1 MLGIKKYSEWSEES
15 DLIDESEKI
24 RSYTDYLRKSYYRNN
39 LLTEETEQDIF
50 DGVAQLAGSKGLI
63 SAEQS
68 EEEINQTLRQLTT
81 PQPKQEG
88 DVRFLLDHYR
98 NDFDSSAAE
107 EKQRAAVLEEYLIAK
122 ERSPELAYALQE
134 QVDQVLSDK
143 VAIRNAR
150 IAAVDRGDV
159 RMIAVDEEDGQRQL
173 YTGADFSPE
182 AVSSELD
189 GLLSNGAL
197 STIDLYRVREYA
209 KPINGGLSTNAQDNR
224 AREFEYYLA
233 EQTKN
238 DPTLKDSIDE
248 AIGKRRREKELAAMS
263 TGEQVWD
270 ATKQVAMAPFI
281 FAAELLNVTQPE
293 TDTPA
298 VDPSSLLVNN
308 SSLRKRFSPDEILRY
323 TEDFILRNN
332 AIAYRADQ
340 PESGIAV
347 DSRGNPVVHASLVP
361 NKPLFEAAIAAAPL
375 NEEQKQNA
383 EFVRQQMLKGM
394 TKDYVR
400 IITSEDS
407 DSVSSLAQARAA
419 GKPDDEWVEEW
430 VSNKDTTYSG
440 MFERTQQF
448 LSSAGSA
455 IASIPVGV
463 GALFGNEAAS
473 KALVAM
479 QKDQSDRREYM
490 RLMGD
495 EVGLGFEIVNT
506 IPQVATDVLLT
517 IGTGAGYAGLKTAV
531 TGSAKALMRQAPKAA
546 LSLVDNA
553 AAAAVKSAAAAGG
566 EAGTAAAIRQT
577 AASLAPQLS
586 RTEQLAPLFATSF
599 TRSATG
605 TYGTIYAQ
613 LPDSMSHDDKHKQA
627 LGYALA
633 SGLSTGVITTGMS
646 LLGLGAVEDLATRR
660 LRPATLADEGA
671 TGVRPVPLETLNYKQ
686 AKFLYEQVRNE
697 GRAVTDKA
705 FQSALSKSISG
716 AYKNYLRKVT
726 GGGLSEGTEEAL
738 DQAFNIKLEDAAL
751 DRDTPLAEKAN
762 QVWNA
767 FVIGGALGGGIPA
780 VTQVTG
786 KLSEAEQRV
795 ALDAR
800 FSVMGRV
807 ATELRRTGSPMT
819 AEAVQRQ
826 INDANAAAA
835 EEQRQA
841 AARAAAE
848 ATPEEQAAAQAAAA
862 AAQAKPDIEAASED
876 RPYIT
881 EGEQFRFA
889 FAEDV
894 SLPPERIY
902 LRDLIGDTVTASG
915 HTGTLELTPDNRV
928 RLAFSK
934 PLPTG
939 ETGIIV
945 GERFTDANSVVS
957 RMPTFSVLGKETNG
971 VPAGSLY
978 LTRGNQ
984 KYALPPVEGVDQIEV
999 IRYPDTQEV
1008 SMLVVKNARSLVGQP
1023 DKNIK
1028 IASPSLIRKAASFY
1042 DLDFT
1047 APSVEAPAGRLDF
1060 PLFQQT
1066 EFAFPETAPVPVA
1079 PTEQQLELPLTERVA
1094 PVKSSAAIAQPEV
1107 NQLLDN
1113 EFANALVSLYEQIG
1127 ATKESL
1133 KGATQNVEPQAFA
1146 ELEQQ
1151 INTAESF
1158 AERLPEE
1165 QNNVRNV
1172 ILDTTESLSALYDL
1186 ALTAKLMPEAAI
1198 APAPAPTPEPEP
1210 EAPAVLAAPAPKTSK
1225 PRKVT
1230 PAEVQPIEAVSFESM
1245 SLEQKRA
1252 SLLDDA
1258 DRIQAL
1264 QVQVTEAESQIAA
1277 ARAAGVT
1284 VPSEVLSA
1292 VADFRRNFEETSA
1305 VRNELLK
1312 QVDRQILDEVNK
1324 GFLEQWESVG
1334 RKDVPMK
1341 ERLKPTPEGSDA
1353 LQELLDMIGEPET
1366 AAEPKA
1372 KKKQQKVFEAPA
1384 PKAYRQTT
1392 PAPKISELPEL
1403 VFRND
1408 TEADL
1413 FNSWVTEGYL
1423 IADLVA
1429 NGFDPR
1435 AVNGVSL
1442 GGVKKTQTES
1452 YQVSVKRHLL
1462 AAVLEKYPT
1471 IPIPDGTLALTSKV
1485 KFSNMTTAG
1494 REYIQVPVI
1503 TDPDGR
1509 PTQGIF
1515 TNDPRVTMAQL
1526 DLGLKVYAPKEMI
1539 SDDSNRNPSIELH
1552 PSGNGE
1558 VIGVYRFPNDTG
1570 VFGAGDASTVGTSEY
1585 SPSSYTR
1592 YASINAAL
1600 RTPAPQFLE
1609 GAGPSP
1615 TNRAKGTFET
1625 YINDANKA
1633 GNLYE
1638 VAQSFDEEGGTSR
1651 LTYTPTRIGKILL
1664 QEQNLTEDNADMS
1677 ALAGRITYSL
1687 DLKLFG
1693 LASRIQ
1699 SNRDKPSGKRSEAS
1713 IILQEMVNPETGGK
1727 MTATAAANQI
1737 KKSLGIS
1744 GSTNSEI
1751 LQNFADYLY
1760 EQKSTGR
1767 YAKGVPSLLAVTRE
1781 YGKNAIKAQRN
1792 RGELE
1797 RAARTFVISERE
1809 SDETPPFQILAN
1821 SIAGNDDVRA
1831 RAMAAEEDN
1840 FDQLI
1845 NTLETDDVAYDSLYT
1860 IVRDSGMPD
1869 LPADITSEDLISLAD
1884 RMLASQSA
1892 DQKKQIRD
1900 GLQKT
1905 ESGRQLAQRLIRAGW
1920 LPPTSARSR
1929 AVPPSRTA
1937 AELTP
1942 EQRTELARI
1951 AELEAEQLTDDV
1963 LIRLK
1968 RMAKTIGDIKL
1979 SRSAD
1984 TDLAADTARKVNQAQ
1999 VDRLGLVSGSPES
2012 VVEALRR
2019 IQDTGTVRE
2028 RRLAGMLLEFED
2040 VIRANR
2046 FILADFND
2054 NRFAGAHS
2062 RKSNF
2067 VVINL
2072 SGHNGRGL
2080 ADVLI
2085 HEYLHA
2091 VSHEVIV
2098 NPRNAAQRE
2107 AVTRLTN
2114 IMKLTGVRI
2123 GQLDLDPDS
2132 LFNDIFQNQDAAE
2145 FLVEALTNPKLSAL
2159 VKAATPPRQKSLL
2172 RRIAEVIGDLLRS
2185 VTGQPK
2191 QTKDVDAIEEL
2202 IDFVNMAGSDMT
2214 FRLNYG
2220 KTIRENR
2227 PAREQSF
2234 NELRS
2239 VLSSAIGGQT
2249 SIAFAPTSQLDIEY
2263 LRLAQDPE
2271 ANRERLQQLVDQAAK
2286 AAGYRTQL
2294 LYHGSPSKNITEFF
2308 TNSGYEFG
2316 PAIYLTPEKRRAES
2330 YSRGGRVYSL
2340 YAKWDNPVL
2349 GSFKSPQEYR
2359 SNELFEYLEG
2369 VTNDEKNAT
2378 ARRLGYDSVVKFWS
2392 FNGDGNPVEIAV
2404 FNADQV
2410 KFADPVTYD
2419 ADGNIIPL
2427 SQRFNPESNDIRFA
2441 AKRKPKRPVKGKYV
2455 EEDEDEARLQQQ
2467 AQAKLSLKTVEEELD
2482 AQFEDF
2488 LEAEEGGKEQEVEV
2502 ATTSG
2507 WLSPNGNF
2515 TPALTGATAG
2525 ADADFHAGVMR
2536 GILAERHEAAVES
2549 MIDRDQA
2556 SLGEDVRTIQQ
2567 LPNTVVYDYAYELGY
2582 LRIFRDADGITAEST
2597 KGFNFKQKG
2606 LLVKAGRDQKLS
2618 VTYDNPARL
2627 AFIGQRLWYDS
2638 ETDTVMSPELEEFT
2652 DEGVAI
2658 DTVEEM
2664 RMLLPE
2670 GMVLVEDENL
2680 GGEAAFDRT
2689 APDRIFVKTSA
2700 VNRRLSGLSARE
2712 ARVVVRSIVN
2722 HELGHKA
2729 ADEAF
2734 ADDDYRRV
2742 ALELYKTGRLVDFG
2756 LQYYSTSGLTPEE
2769 TAKKFEEDFLKG
2781 DIDELVI
2788 AQEWVRAQVTK
2799 AAYGTSS
2806 ESDWQYISKN
2816 PTLLDSIV
2824 RALKAFIRRISQ
2836 RFIDYPSTETAAS
2849 ISRASRILRDYEKVG
2864 VSVMQSTP
2872 EFGDSASF
2880 LASLDG
2886 TPEGDKTLYSLPILS
2901 SNPTKVESFMKK
2913 VEGKLYNLPSE
2924 LRSILNQRTGTI
2936 NALAAITKDTIRS
2949 FPKLSEQAIAAG
2961 ITTDELQTLFGTT
2974 AAPIK
2979 RSDLADINAKLEA
2992 FEKTLDPKLSQ
3003 KDRQDQLDQKE
3014 EALKAAVRNRFKESF
3029 REYQRSVEDK
3039 VRRAGFG
3046 ELVDRA
3052 VAVRRDMNI
3061 HKTAIGFDESND
3073 IYLTGAYRFF
3083 NTTGWS
3089 LAARTGGQITI
3100 NGQTVDFD
3108 KLRRAAANLYFDQAD
3123 AEFKASGKSYT
3134 DADVDRRTLELLDNY
3149 LETLETAGS
3158 TVDRA
3163 VVDSIR
3169 KDLNRYKPKQDVD
3182 TALRALLGEVTDPLA
3197 NAVNTLYRVGLL
3209 SANQK
3214 FREDFAATALDLGL
3228 ASATPQSNM
3237 VELYPKSA
3245 EATVGSLAGLYVD
3258 KDVAAAINEVFGAKF
3273 AGDMSRSTKLIDKL
3287 GLTLSRLSGA
3297 AVQSSTRFGIGYWPR
3312 NSIGGFVLSAAQGI
3326 LFNPFSKAGR
3336 ESFIAAARGGFSRL
3350 PTEEAQRNKILR
3362 LIELNVLNDQSQGR
3376 AFQDMVRGLVATP
3389 EQELLELIADLEEA
3403 RATKD
3408 AGGVLARIK
3417 QKGKLKGISDVL
3429 GKTYRNATDGL
3440 SALDAAIDGLYKAN
3454 AFFYELDYLDR
3465 HHGNSLTVEQ
3475 KEQEA
3480 ALKVKLAF
3488 PGNSQVIDVVNSFN
3502 KSPLALAVFPFARWK
3517 TEVFR
3522 TMANTV
3528 PLALQEIGQGGA
3540 MTRRGVQRLV
3550 GFTATLAAGNA
3561 IVGTVTSLAFRL
3573 LTGSA
3578 DDEDPNKKNRLL
3590 TPEEKAALRE
3600 ALPSWQKGHS
3610 LLAQLING
3618 KIQYTDLTYVMPYSQ
3633 LTDIPTMVVEGIR
3646 SGEGIPASRIAT
3658 YVASEWIGAQ
3668 IAANSLNEVIA
3679 NENQY
3684 GQKIY
3689 LETDSAPAKALKMA
3703 THFSQTLIP
3712 SVAKKVSQ
3720 ISRTGEQNRIDLIAG
3735 EILGVRPRNLQTGE
3749 IERRGFRNLKAVQD
3763 DVVNLLGEASSGRY
3777 MDQDGF
3783 NDLLDTHQDG
3793 MNQVQQRLS
3802 KFMRSMISMG
3812 STPEDIVSS
3821 AKAYRFSEDTIT
3833 SAYAGYRI
3841 PWVPNDKWVEK
3852 MVSNA
3857 IRVGEQD
3864 PAEKL
3869 EFLRRSLDRKADLYW
3884 INDRVSD

>member
-1 MLGIKKYSEWSEES
+1 MLGIKKYSEWSEGS
-15 DLIDESEKI
+15 DLTDESEKI
-24 RSYTDYLRKSYYRNN
+24 RSYTDYLRKSYYQNN

-50 DGVAQLAGSKGLI
+50 DGVAQLANKKGLI
-63 SAEQS
+63 SADQS
-68 EEEINQTLRQLTT
+68 EEEINQTLQQLTT
-81 PQPKQEG
+81 PRPKQEG

-98 NDFDSSAAE
+98 NDFDNNAVE

-122 ERSPELAYALQE
+122 ERSPELASALQE
-134 QVDQVLSDK
+134 QVDQALSDK
-143 VAIRNAR
+143 VAVRNAR

-159 RMIAVDEEDGQRQL
+159 RMIAVEEEDGQRQF

-182 AVSSELD
+182 ALSSELD

-197 STIDLYRVREYA
+197 NSADLYRVREYA
-209 KPINGGLSTNAQDNR
+209 KPINGGLSTNAQDSR

-238 DPTLKDSIDE
+238 DPTLKDSIDA

-263 TGEQVWD
+263 TGERVWD

-281 FAAELLNVTQPE
+281 LAAELLDITQPE

-298 VDPSSLLVNN
+298 VDPSSLLANN
-308 SSLRKRFSPDEILRY
+308 SSLRKRFSPDEITRY

-347 DSRGNPVVHASLVP
+347 DSRGNPVIHAALVP
-361 NKPLFEAAIAAAPL
+361 NKPLFEAALEAAPL

-383 EFVRQQMLKGM
+383 GLVREQMLKGM
-394 TKDYVR
+394 AKEYVR
-400 IITSEDS
+400 VITSEDS
-407 DSVSSLAQARAA
+407 DSTSSLAQARAA
-419 GKPDDEWVEEW
+419 GKTDDQWVEEW
-430 VSNKDTTYSG
+430 ISNKDANYSG

-448 LSSAGSA
+448 LSSAGAS
-455 IASIPVGV
+455 IASIPVGI

-586 RTEQLAPLFATSF
+586 RTEQLIPLFATSF

-613 LPDSMSHDDKHKQA
+613 LPDSMSHEDKHKQA

-646 LLGLGAVEDLATRR
+646 LLGLGAVEDLATKR

-671 TGVRPVPLETLNYKQ
+671 TNVRPVPLETLNYKQ

-697 GRAVTDKA
+697 GRVVTDKA

-716 AYKNYLRKVT
+716 AYKNYLRTVT

-738 DQAFNIKLEDAAL
+738 DQAFSVKLEDAAL

-780 VTQVTG
+780 VTQVAG

-835 EEQRQA
+835 EQQRQA

-848 ATPEEQAAAQAAAA
+848 ATPEEQAVAQAAAA
-862 AAQAKPDIEAASED
+862 AAQAKPDIEAAPED
-876 RPYIT
+876 RPYIA

-889 FAEDV
+889 FSEDV
-894 SLPPERIY
+894 SLPPERVY
-902 LRDLIGDTVTASG
+902 LSDLIGDTVTASG

-928 RLAFSK
+928 RLAFNK

-939 ETGIIV
+939 ETGMVV

-957 RMPTFSVLGKETNG
+957 KMPTFSILGKDTNG

-978 LTRGNQ
+978 LTRGKQ
-984 KYALPPVEGVDQIEV
+984 KYALPPVEGADQIEV

-1023 DKNIK
+1023 DKSIK
-1028 IASPSLIRKAASFY
+1028 ITSPSLIRKAASFY
-1042 DLDFT
+1042 GFDFA
-1047 APSVEAPAGRLDF
+1047 APSAETPAGRLEF
-1060 PLFQQT
+1060 PLFQQA
-1066 EFAFPETAPVPVA
+1066 EFTFPETAPAPAA

-1165 QNNVRNV
+1165 QSNVRDA

-1186 ALTAKLMPEAAI
+1186 ALTAKLMPEVAI
-1198 APAPAPTPEPEP
+1198 TPAPAPTPEPEP

-1258 DRIQAL
+1258 GRIQAL

-1305 VRNELLK
+1305 VRDELLK

-1384 PKAYRQTT
+1384 PKAYRQTA

-1471 IPIPDGTLALTSKV
+1471 IPVPDGTQALTSKV
-1485 KFSNMTTAG
+1485 KFSSMTTAG
-1494 REYIQVPVI
+1494 REYIQVPVV
-1503 TDPDGR
+1503 TDPEGR

-1539 SDDSNRNPSIELH
+1539 SDDSNRNPSIRLH
-1552 PSGNGE
+1552 PSNNGE
-1558 VIGVYRFPNDTG
+1558 VIFVKRFPNDTG

-1592 YASINAAL
+1592 YASMDAAL

-1615 TNRAKGTFET
+1615 TNRAKGTYET

-1638 VAQSFDEEGGTSR
+1638 VAQALDEEGGTSR

-1699 SNRDKPSGKRSEAS
+1699 SNRDKPSGKRSEVS
-1713 IILQEMVNPETGGK
+1713 IILQEMVDPKTGGK
-1727 MTATAAANQI
+1727 MTASAAANQI

-1760 EQKSTGR
+1760 EQKTTGR

-1781 YGKNAIKAQRN
+1781 YGKNAIKAQRS

-1821 SIAGNDDVRA
+1821 SIASDDDVRA
-1831 RAMAAEEDN
+1831 RAMGAEEDN
-1840 FDQLI
+1840 FDQLVR
-1845 NTLETDDVAYDSLYT
+1845 TLETDDVAYDSLYT

-1951 AELEAEQLTDDV
+1951 AELNAEQLTDDV

-2019 IQDTGTVRE
+2019 IQDTGTARE

-2067 VVINL
+2067 VVVNL

-2091 VSHEVIV
+2091 VSHEVIA

-2234 NELRS
+2234 DELRS
-2239 VLSSAIGGQT
+2239 VLSAS
-2249 SIAFAPTSQLDIEY
+2249 
-2263 LRLAQDPE
+2263 
-2271 ANRERLQQLVDQAAK
+2271 
-2286 AAGYRTQL
+2286 AAG
-2294 LYHGSPSKNITEFF
+2294 GSPTFEF
-2308 TNSGYEFG
+2308 
-2316 PAIYLTPEKRRAES
+2316 
-2330 YSRGGRVYSL
+2330 
-2340 YAKWDNPVL
+2340 
-2349 GSFKSPQEYR
+2349 
-2359 SNELFEYLEG
+2359 
-2369 VTNDEKNAT
+2369 
-2378 ARRLGYDSVVKFWS
+2378 
-2392 FNGDGNPVEIAV
+2392 
-2404 FNADQV
+2404 
-2410 KFADPVTYD
+2410 
-2419 ADGNIIPL
+2419 
-2427 SQRFNPESNDIRFA
+2427 NDIRFA
-2441 AKRKPKRPVKGKYV
+2441 AKRKPKRPAKGKYV
-2455 EEDEDEARLQQQ
+2455 EEDEEEARLQQQ

-2482 AQFEDF
+2482 AQFEDL
-2488 LEAEEGGKEQEVEV
+2488 LEAEEGGQEQEVEV
-2502 ATTSG
+2502 ASTSG

-2536 GILAERHEAAVES
+2536 SILAERHEAAVES

-2567 LPNTVVYDYAYELGY
+2567 LPNSAVYDYAYELGY

-2664 RMLLPE
+2664 RMLLPD
-2670 GMVLVEDENL
+2670 GMTLVEDENL

-2734 ADDDYRRV
+2734 TDDDYRRV
-2742 ALELYKTGRLVDFG
+2742 ALELYKTGKLTDFG

-2769 TAKKFEEDFLKG
+2769 TAKKFEEDFLNG

-2806 ESDWQYISKN
+2806 ESDWKYISKN

-2836 RFIDYPSTETAAS
+2836 RFVDYPSTETAAS

-2864 VSVMQSTP
+2864 APAMQSTP

-2979 RSDLADINAKLEA
+2979 RSDLVDINAKLEA

-3039 VRRAGFG
+3039 IRRAGFG

-3108 KLRRAAANLYFDQAD
+3108 KLRRAAADLYFDQAD

-3182 TALRALLGEVTDPLA
+3182 TALRELLGEVTDPLA

-3273 AGDMSRSTKLIDKL
+3273 AGDMSRSTKLIDKM

-3297 AVQSSTRFGIGYWPR
+3297 AVQSSTRFGVGYWPR
-3312 NSIGGFVLSAAQGI
+3312 NSIGGFVLGAAQGI

-3336 ESFIAAARGGFSRL
+3336 ESFIEAARAGFSRL
-3350 PTEEAQRNKILR
+3350 PTEEAQREKILR

-3376 AFQDMVRGLVATP
+3376 AYQDMVRGLVATP

-3465 HHGNSLTVEQ
+3465 HHGDSLTVEQ

-3480 ALKVKLAF
+3480 ARKVKLTF
-3488 PGNSQVIDVVNSFN
+3488 PGHSQVIDVVNSFN

-3528 PLALQEIGQGGA
+3528 PLALQEIRQGGT

-3561 IVGTVTSLAFRL
+3561 IVGTATSLAFRL

-3610 LLAQLING
+3610 LLAQLVNG
-3618 KIQYTDLTYVMPYSQ
+3618 RIQYTDLTYVMPYSQ
-3633 LTDIPTMVVEGIR
+3633 MTDIPTMVIEGIR

-3668 IAANSLNEVIA
+3668 IAANSLNEVIT

-3703 THFSQTLIP
+3703 AHFSQTLIP

-3720 ISRTGEQNRIDLIAG
+3720 VSRTGEQNRIDLIAG

-3821 AKAYRFSEDTIT
+3821 AKAYRFSEDTIK

-3852 MVSNA
+3852 MISNA

-3869 EFLRRSLDRKADLYW
+3869 EFLRRSLDRKADIYW